1 MFNFL
6 KNVIMFYKPKKS
18 PEIYNYTFAHR
29 GIHNNHPE
37 NSLLAYENAIKL
49 DMGIE
54 VDVRQT
60 MDGEIVCF
68 HDRYMK
74 RLLKIKGAL
83 KKYNYLNLSNKNLL
97 NSKEKVTSL
106 RNVLNFVNGKVPIL
120 IEVKGAFNKKFKYE
134 LINILKSYNGKYYF
148 HVKNIIAYYR
158 LKKIWK
164 NKVFYIINPIRK
176 RFNLIKPSSYSKYL

>member
-1 MFNFL
+1 M
-6 KNVIMFYKPKKS
+6 K
-18 PEIYNYTFAHR
+18 

-83 KKYNYLNLSNKNLL
+83 K
-97 NSKEKVTSL
+97 
-106 RNVLNFVNGKVPIL
+106 I
-120 IEVKGAFNKKFKYE
+120 
-134 LINILKSYNGKYYF
+134 
-148 HVKNIIAYYR
+148 
-158 LKKIWK
+158 
-164 NKVFYIINPIRK
+164 
-176 RFNLIKPSSYSKYL
+176 